1 MRAMSSG
8 YTAPAQAENRT
19 GGCSSSRF
27 DRTALFALA
36 LSLLILTSGSR
47 SLELNN
53 ATVVDISGG
62 RAVIEQPVSGKTF
75 NITAIARIENISV
88 IRNSHTVRCSVDE
101 SFWRGVYRYRITA
114 EETVSG
120 ILRYESP
127 LKGQQF
133 VSPVILSG
141 TVAVVI
147 PEGYTTGAR
156 ALGIPRPEPYEI
168 IRGNRTVVVWRL
180 ERDSIIEVSFYRND
194 APQILGYFFVLLL
207 AAGIFLAAGYYS
219 SIRRLDAMRRG
230 LR

>member
-1 MRAMSSG
+1 M
-8 YTAPAQAENRT
+8 
-19 GGCSSSRF
+19 
-27 DRTALFALA
+27 
-36 LSLLILTSGSR
+36 
-47 SLELNN
+47 
-53 ATVVDISGG
+53 
-62 RAVIEQPVSGKTF
+62 IEQPVSGKTF

>member
-1 MRAMSSG
+1 MRERSSG
-8 YTAPAQAENRT
+8 YTAQAQSEDQAGR
-19 GGCSSSRF
+19 CSSAGL
-27 DRTALFALA
+27 DRTVLFTLVV
-36 LSLLILTSGSR
+36 SLLILTTGSR
-47 SLELNN
+47 SFELNN
-53 ATVVDISGG
+53 ATVVDLSGG
-62 RAVIEQPVSGKTF
+62 RAVIEQPVSGQIF

-88 IRNSHTVRCSVDE
+88 THNSHTVICSVDE

-114 EETVSG
+114 DDPVSG

-133 VSPVILSG
+133 VSPVILNG
-141 TVAVVI
+141 TVAVMI

-168 IRGNRTVVVWRL
+168 IKGDRTVVVWRL
-180 ERDSIIEVSFYRND
+180 ERDSIVEVGIYRND

-219 SIRRLDAMRRG
+219 SIRRLEAMRRG